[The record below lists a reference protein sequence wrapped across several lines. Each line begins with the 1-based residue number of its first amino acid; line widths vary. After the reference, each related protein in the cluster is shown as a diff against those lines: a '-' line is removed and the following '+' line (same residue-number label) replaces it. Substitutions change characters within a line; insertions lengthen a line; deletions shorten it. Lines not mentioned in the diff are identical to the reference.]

1 MVTSKVVLRSI
12 AWLGAAMA
20 IYVAAALQNGP
31 EIADAN
37 LCKLLRRFSSAIPDQ
52 CLASI
57 DDYGAVAAIIVALG
71 LVVLLLWDF
80 KTPLRAKCVQAI
92 GWWRPKVGKASA
104 KLEPHLILVGLV
116 IALIGLA
123 IIGYGVWKKSLPIPE
138 TFASPGTDQPDPSR
152 PSMLS
157 GRKISGL
164 EVVSR
169 LERLEKEHAATV
181 SELAA
186 TKEQLETKKQELAA
200 ANPTTTLTANATKI
214 RAPTYNRA
222 QIGHIV
228 EAINEFYPIVLDID
242 KASELGIGITG
253 SMEAIIRDN
262 GATVYLARMD
272 ELRLKLNDALD
283 RLRDAKER
291 YGLYQ
296 EACRIVE
303 DSNLFSDPFY
313 ASWNDLAGV
322 LREIPDNLNA
332 RTLSIFVGAK
342 KDTFSTTVNALHEWA
357 ARKKQALVENRQFY
371 LQRPTTD

>member
-1 MVTSKVVLRSI
+1 MVTHKVAVKGI
-12 AWLGAAMA
+12 ALLGAAMA
-20 IYVAAALQNGP
+20 LYVAAALQNGP

-37 LCKLLRRFSSAIPDQ
+37 FCKLLRRFSLAVPDQ

-57 DDYGAVAAIIVALG
+57 DDYGTVAAIIVALA
-71 LVVLLLWDF
+71 LVILLLWDF
-80 KTPLRAKCVQAI
+80 QAPVHAKCAQAI
-92 GWWRPKVGKASA
+92 GWSRPRIEKASA
-104 KLEPHLILVGLV
+104 KLEPHLILIGLV
-116 IALIGLA
+116 VALIGMA
-123 IIGYGVWKKSLPIPE
+123 IIGYGIWKKPSALSAMLA
-138 TFASPGTDQPDPSR
+138 ASGIDQSDPSR

-181 SELAA
+181 SALAA
-186 TKEQLETKKQELAA
+186 TKEQLETKKRELAA
-200 ANPTTTLTANATKI
+200 ANSTTTVTVNATKI
-214 RAPTYNRA
+214 PAPKYNRA

-228 EAINEFYPIVLDID
+228 EALNELYPIVLDID
-242 KASELGIGITG
+242 KASEFGIGITA

-262 GATVYLARMD
+262 GAAAYLARMD

-283 RLRDAKER
+283 RLRDARER

-296 EACRIVE
+296 EACKIVA
-303 DSNLFSDPFY
+303 DNDLFTDPFY

-332 RTLSIFVGAK
+332 KTLSIFVAAK
-342 KDTFSTTVNALHEWA
+342 KTHSVPGYLPFTNGENE
-357 ARKKQALVENRQFY
+357 RKG
-371 LQRPTTD
+371 P